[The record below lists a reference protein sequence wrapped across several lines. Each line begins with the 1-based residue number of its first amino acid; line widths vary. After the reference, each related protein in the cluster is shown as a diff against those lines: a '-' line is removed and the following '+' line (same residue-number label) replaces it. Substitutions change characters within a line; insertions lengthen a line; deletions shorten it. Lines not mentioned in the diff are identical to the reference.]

1 MSIVHHIY
9 RVVGGYFRSRR
20 LHWLKT
26 EFADCRRVI
35 DLGGRIEMWRATDF
49 GEHTVIVNLEP
60 EPDSVPPQF
69 TYVHGDA
76 RNTGL
81 PDEAFDLAFSNSVI
95 EHVGSF
101 EDQKRFADEM
111 LRIGKRVY
119 CQTPN
124 QRFPV
129 EPHFLGICV
138 HWLPRKWF
146 HHFVDRYLTLHG
158 WRYRPTRE
166 ESVALINSIRL
177 LTRDE
182 LLQLFPGCKIKT
194 EWFLGLPKSFV
205 VWR

>member
-119 CQTPN
+119 LPDAKPALPCRAAFSGTMRALAATKMVQPFCRSVSDAAWLEIPSN
-124 QRFPV
+124 PR
-129 EPHFLGICV
+129 GIGR
-138 HWLPRKWF
+138 LDQF
-146 HHFVDRYLTLHG
+146 HSLADAR
-158 WRYRPTRE
+158 
-166 ESVALINSIRL
+166 
-177 LTRDE
+177 
-182 LLQLFPGCKIKT
+182 
-194 EWFLGLPKSFV
+194 
-205 VWR
+205 